1 MAVALPVIVPKL
13 SMRVV
18 VLSPLAIASPVIVP
32 LLVKVVPA
40 VAVLLV
46 PVVPIVPP
54 TLLVSSVP
62 AAAEPVIIPILPA
75 TVSEL
80 VKLVPAVTKPVMV
93 PVFFKAV
100 PAKTLL
106 LELLPIDAK
115 ASLISPPLVAF
126 ALPVIVP
133 KLSRRVNVLS
143 PFAIASPLIEPWLVK
158 VVPAV
163 ALLLELLPREAEVV
177 SLMSAP
183 LVAVAPPVMVPKL
196 SSRVAELS
204 PLAIASPLI
213 ES

>member
-18 VLSPLAIASPVIVP
+18 VLSPFAIASPVIVP
-32 LLVKVVPA
+32 L
-40 VAVLLV
+40 
-46 PVVPIVPP
+46 
-54 TLLVSSVP
+54 
-62 AAAEPVIIPILPA
+62 
-75 TVSEL
+75 
-80 VKLVPAVTKPVMV
+80 
-93 PVFFKAV
+93 
-100 PAKTLL
+100 
-106 LELLPIDAK
+106 
-115 ASLISPPLVAF
+115 
-126 ALPVIVP
+126 
-133 KLSRRVNVLS
+133 
-143 PFAIASPLIEPWLVK
+143 LVK

-183 LVAVAPPVMVPKL
+183 LVAVALPVMVPKL